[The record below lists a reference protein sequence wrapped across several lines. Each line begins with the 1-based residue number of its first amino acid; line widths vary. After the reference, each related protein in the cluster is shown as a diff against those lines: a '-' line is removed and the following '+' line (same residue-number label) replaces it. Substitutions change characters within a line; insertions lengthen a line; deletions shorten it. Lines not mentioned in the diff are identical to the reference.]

1 MNAPRRATLVAP
13 EAIDALVRQFAA
25 RVLFLR
31 AAFHAGDA
39 EAENPLKVIKHDAH
53 ELSAA
58 LKLTP
63 YGLAYWRVLLPDETK
78 QMVDPGA
85 ALGLWIAGQIVAMMQ
100 AIEDGEPEAT
110 IKPKIEAMLA
120 DIVERLTGRKY

>member
-1 MNAPRRATLVAP
+1 MAAPRRPTLAAP
-13 EAIDALVRQFAA
+13 DVIDALVRQFAA

-39 EAENPLKVIKHDAH
+39 GAENPLQAIERDAR

-58 LKLTP
+58 LALTP

-85 ALGLWIAGQIVAMMQ
+85 ALGLWIAGQVVAMIQ
-100 AIEDGEPEAT
+100 AVEDGEPEAT
-110 IKPKIEAMLA
+110 IRPKIEATLA
-120 DIVERLTGRKY
+120 DIVARLTGRKY